1 MAGRLPAGVIPGQ
14 IYRHDCF
21 YRDSA
26 GQWQVKYLL
35 VLTGTPDGDVVFRLL
50 TSRAHGRPEQP
61 PCYHGNPYP
70 SFYLGYLG
78 GALTAKSWLDLRRYD
93 DYDGISFAANLTARD
108 LSLVAILPQ
117 EILCQALDCVAN
129 ADDTT
134 RQHEVDPM
142 SRQFLAEFKVVPPP
156 ELVTGS
162 NSCRHTPRLVFG
174 SPGPD
179 GAAGGCRIQS
189 SGATPD
195 RPHPSSHTPW
205 VDLFIL
211 HRSP

>member
-1 MAGRLPAGVIPGQ
+1 MVGQLPAGVAPGQ
-14 IYRHDCF
+14 IYRHNRF
-21 YRDSA
+21 YRDSV
-26 GQWQVKYLL
+26 GQWQTKYLV

-108 LSLVAILPQ
+108 LSLVATLPQ
-117 EILCQALDCVAN
+117 EILCQALDCAAN

-134 RQHEVDPM
+134 RQQE
-142 SRQFLAEFKVVPPP
+142 
-156 ELVTGS
+156 
-162 NSCRHTPRLVFG
+162 RLIR
-174 SPGPD
+174 D
-179 GAAGGCRIQS
+179 QRAALRCS
-189 SGATPD
+189 
-195 RPHPSSHTPW
+195 
-205 VDLFIL
+205 
-211 HRSP
+211 

>member
-26 GQWQVKYLL
+26 GQWQTKYLV

-50 TSRAHGRPEQP
+50 TSRAYGRPEQP

-78 GALTAKSWLDLRRYD
+78 GALNAKSWLDLRGLR
-93 DYDGISFAANLTARD
+93 DYDGISFVKKRTARD
-108 LSLVAILPQ
+108 LSHVATLPQ
-117 EILCQALDCVAN
+117 EILCRALDCAAS

-134 RQHEVDPM
+134 RQQE
-142 SRQFLAEFKVVPPP
+142 
-156 ELVTGS
+156 
-162 NSCRHTPRLVFG
+162 RLMR
-174 SPGPD
+174 D
-179 GAAGGCRIQS
+179 QRAALRCS
-189 SGATPD
+189 
-195 RPHPSSHTPW
+195 
-205 VDLFIL
+205 
-211 HRSP
+211 